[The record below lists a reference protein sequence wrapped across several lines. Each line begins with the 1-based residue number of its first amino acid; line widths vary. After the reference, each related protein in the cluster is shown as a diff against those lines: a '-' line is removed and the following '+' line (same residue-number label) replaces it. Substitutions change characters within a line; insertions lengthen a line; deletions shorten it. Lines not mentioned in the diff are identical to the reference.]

1 MRAGDDDRRQIADT
15 LKTALDEGRLDLAEY
30 DERLQSAY
38 AAKTYAEL
46 DLLIADLPGS
56 RPAQPAPVAKV
67 AATAGRE
74 ATAEWIR
81 QVWGSWAFVTLL
93 TTAIWF
99 ITSLAGNEWGYF
111 WPIWVAGP
119 WGLLQLFATIGGLAG
134 GAPRKMVEE
143 RERKRERKERKRER
157 RAALKAEKQTQL
169 PPSPPQKWDMSDSK
183 VADTPDHG

>member
-30 DERLQSAY
+30 DERLQRAY
-38 AAKTYAEL
+38 AAKTYGDL

-56 RPAQPAPVAKV
+56 RPAQPAAVATPVKP
-67 AATAGRE
+67 AGRE
-74 ATAEWIR
+74 ATLEWVG
-81 QVWGSWAFVTLL
+81 QVWSAWIFVTLL

-119 WGLLQLFATIGGLAG
+119 WGAIQLFATIGGLAG

-143 RERKRERKERKRER
+143 RDRKRERKQRKRER
-157 RAALKAEKQTQL
+157 KALRAQQPGQL
-169 PPSPPQKWDMSDSK
+169 PPSPGQKWDMSDSQ

>member
-1 MRAGDDDRRQIADT
+1 MSRDQMRAGDDDRRQTADT

-30 DERLQSAY
+30 DERLQRAY

-56 RPAQPAPVAKV
+56 QPAQPAPVAKPV
-67 AATAGRE
+67 KAGRE
-74 ATAEWIR
+74 ATVEWVG
-81 QVWGSWAFVTLL
+81 QVWSAWAFVTLL
-93 TTAIWF
+93 TTAIWL
-99 ITSLAGNEWGYF
+99 ITSLAGNEWQYF

-119 WGLLQLFATIGGLAG
+119 WGVLQLFATIGGLAG

-157 RAALKAEKQTQL
+157 RALKA
-169 PPSPPQKWDMSDSK
+169 SPAEKWDMSDSK